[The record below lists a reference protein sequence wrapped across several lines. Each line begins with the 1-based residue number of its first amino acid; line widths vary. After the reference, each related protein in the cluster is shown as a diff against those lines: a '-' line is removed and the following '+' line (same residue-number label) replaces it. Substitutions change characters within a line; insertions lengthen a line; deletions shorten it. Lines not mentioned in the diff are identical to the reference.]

1 METSRWMSTWQVS
14 RQAGRRMSVRAE
26 GHLAFAKAW
35 SFHLPGSEL
44 GGVEG
49 VWEGA

>member
-1 METSRWMSTWQVS
+1 
-14 RQAGRRMSVRAE
+14 MSVRAE

-44 GGVEG
+44 EGVEEFG
-49 VWEGA
+49 EGDMHRNGHLFLKLKF